1 MNSHIL
7 VGYGFGKT
15 HRVVLDG
22 APYAQI
28 KKVYNETK
36 QSGEFSKLEIW
47 SRANGLEKSKRLKR
61 TAEIAER
68 EVTAAGNVDTDDFR
82 IETPAPE
89 EQSGKKRKPKS
100 S

>member
-7 VGYGFGKT
+7 VGYGFDKT

-28 KKVYNETK
+28 KKAYNETK

-61 TAEIAER
+61 VAENVE
-68 EVTAAGNVDTDDFR
+68 EDSEEKNVDTDDFM
-82 IETPAPE
+82 IETSAPE
-89 EQSGKKRKPKS
+89 EQSGKKRKPKIS
-100 S
+100 

>member
-7 VGYGFGKT
+7 VGYGFDKT

-28 KKVYNETK
+28 KKIYNGTK

-61 TAEIAER
+61 VAENIEEDSAEK
-68 EVTAAGNVDTDDFR
+68 NVDTDDFK
-82 IETPAPE
+82 IETSAPE
-89 EQSGKKRKPKS
+89 EQSGKKRKPKIS
-100 S
+100 

>member
-7 VGYGFGKT
+7 VGYGFDKT

-28 KKVYNETK
+28 KKAYNETK
-36 QSGEFSKLEIW
+36 QSGEFSKIEIW

-61 TAEIAER
+61 AAENIEEDSAAE
-68 EVTAAGNVDTDDFR
+68 NVDTDDFK

-89 EQSGKKRKPKS
+89 EQSGKKRKLKKS
-100 S
+100 

>member
-7 VGYGFGKT
+7 VGYGFDKT

-61 TAEIAER
+61 AAENAE
-68 EVTAAGNVDTDDFR
+68 EVSEAGNVDTDDFR
-82 IETPAPE
+82 IETPAE
-89 EQSGKKRKPKS
+89 EQSKKKRKLKNS
-100 S
+100 

>member
-7 VGYGFGKT
+7 VGYGFDKT

-61 TAEIAER
+61 ATENVE
-68 EVTAAGNVDTDDFR
+68 EDSAAGNVDTDDFR
-82 IETPAPE
+82 IETPAE
-89 EQSGKKRKPKS
+89 EQSNKKRKPKKS
-100 S
+100 

>member
-7 VGYGFGKT
+7 VGYGFDKT

-28 KKVYNETK
+28 KKAYNETK

-61 TAEIAER
+61 AAENVEEVSAEK
-68 EVTAAGNVDTDDFR
+68 NVDTDDFK

-89 EQSGKKRKPKS
+89 EPSGKKRKPKKS
-100 S
+100 

>member
-7 VGYGFGKT
+7 VGYGFDKT

-28 KKVYNETK
+28 KKAYNETK

-61 TAEIAER
+61 VAENIEEDSAEK
-68 EVTAAGNVDTDDFR
+68 NVDTDDFR
-82 IETPAPE
+82 IETPAE
-89 EQSGKKRKPKS
+89 EQSKKKRKPKNS
-100 S
+100 

>member
-7 VGYGFGKT
+7 VGYGFDKT

-28 KKVYNETK
+28 KKAYNETK
-36 QSGEFSKLEIW
+36 QSDEFSKLEIW

-61 TAEIAER
+61 VAENVEEDSA
-68 EVTAAGNVDTDDFR
+68 VGNFDTDDFR
-82 IETPAPE
+82 IETPAE
-89 EQSGKKRKPKS
+89 EQSKKKRKPKS

>member
-7 VGYGFGKT
+7 VGYGFDKT

-28 KKVYNETK
+28 KKVYNGTK

-61 TAEIAER
+61 VAENVEGDSAAE
-68 EVTAAGNVDTDDFR
+68 NVDTDDFK
-82 IETPAPE
+82 IETSSPE
-89 EQSGKKRKPKS
+89 EQSGKKRKPKIS
-100 S
+100 

>member
-7 VGYGFGKT
+7 VGYGFDKT

-22 APYAQI
+22 AQYAQI

-61 TAEIAER
+61 AAENVEEVSAEK
-68 EVTAAGNVDTDDFR
+68 NVDTDDFR
-82 IETPAPE
+82 IETPAE
-89 EQSGKKRKPKS
+89 DQSKKKRKPKIS
-100 S
+100 

>member
-7 VGYGFGKT
+7 VGYGFDKT

-28 KKVYNETK
+28 KKAYNETK

-61 TAEIAER
+61 ATENVEEDSAAE
-68 EVTAAGNVDTDDFR
+68 NVDTDDFK

-89 EQSGKKRKPKS
+89 EQSGKKRKPKKS
-100 S
+100 

>member
-1 MNSHIL
+1 MNSYIL
-7 VGYGFGKT
+7 VGYGFDKT

-61 TAEIAER
+61 VAENVEGDSAEK
-68 EVTAAGNVDTDDFR
+68 NVDTDDFK
-82 IETPAPE
+82 IETSSPE
-89 EQSGKKRKPKS
+89 EQSGKKRKPKKS
-100 S
+100 

>member
-7 VGYGFGKT
+7 VGYGFDKT

-61 TAEIAER
+61 AAENVEEVSAEK
-68 EVTAAGNVDTDDFR
+68 NVDTDDFR
-82 IETPAPE
+82 IETPAE
-89 EQSGKKRKPKS
+89 DQSKKKRKPKIS
-100 S
+100 

>member
-7 VGYGFGKT
+7 VGFGFDKT

-61 TAEIAER
+61 VAENVE
-68 EVTAAGNVDTDDFR
+68 EDSAAGNVDTDDFK
-82 IETPAPE
+82 IETSAPE
-89 EQSGKKRKPKS
+89 EQSGKKRKLKKS
-100 S
+100 

>member
-7 VGYGFGKT
+7 VGYGFDKT

-36 QSGEFSKLEIW
+36 QSGKFSKLEIW

-61 TAEIAER
+61 AAENAE
-68 EVTAAGNVDTDDFR
+68 EDSEEKNVDTDDFR
-82 IETPAPE
+82 IETPAE
-89 EQSGKKRKPKS
+89 EQSKKKRKPKS

>member
-7 VGYGFGKT
+7 VGYGFDKT

-61 TAEIAER
+61 VAENVE
-68 EVTAAGNVDTDDFR
+68 EDSAAGNVDTDDFK

-89 EQSGKKRKPKS
+89 EQSGKKRKPKKS
-100 S
+100 

>member
-7 VGYGFGKT
+7 VGYGFDKT

-28 KKVYNETK
+28 KKAYNETK

-61 TAEIAER
+61 VAETVE
-68 EVTAAGNVDTDDFR
+68 EDSEEKNVDTDDFK
-82 IETPAPE
+82 IETSAPE
-89 EQSGKKRKPKS
+89 EQSGKKRKPKIS
-100 S
+100 

>member
-7 VGYGFGKT
+7 VGYGFDKA

-61 TAEIAER
+61 VAENVEEDSAEK
-68 EVTAAGNVDTDDFR
+68 NVDTDDFK
-82 IETPAPE
+82 IETSAPE
-89 EQSGKKRKPKS
+89 EQSGKKRKPKKS
-100 S
+100 

>member
-7 VGYGFGKT
+7 VGYGFDKT

-28 KKVYNETK
+28 KKAYNETK

-61 TAEIAER
+61 AAENVEEVSAEK
-68 EVTAAGNVDTDDFR
+68 NVDTDDFK

-89 EQSGKKRKPKS
+89 EQSGKKRKPKK
-100 S
+100 

>member
-7 VGYGFGKT
+7 VGYGFDKT

-22 APYAQI
+22 TPYAQI

-61 TAEIAER
+61 VAENVEEDSAE
-68 EVTAAGNVDTDDFR
+68 GNVDTDDFK

-89 EQSGKKRKPKS
+89 EQSGKKRKPKKS
-100 S
+100 

>member
-7 VGYGFGKT
+7 VGYGFDKT
-15 HRVVLDG
+15 HRIVLDG

-61 TAEIAER
+61 VAENVEGDSAAE
-68 EVTAAGNVDTDDFR
+68 NVDTDDFK

-89 EQSGKKRKPKS
+89 EQSGKKRKPKKS
-100 S
+100 

>member
-7 VGYGFGKT
+7 VGYGFDKT

-28 KKVYNETK
+28 KKAYNETK

-61 TAEIAER
+61 VAENVEEVSAEK
-68 EVTAAGNVDTDDFR
+68 NVDTDDFR
-82 IETPAPE
+82 IETPAE
-89 EQSGKKRKPKS
+89 DQSKKKRKPKIS
-100 S
+100 

>member
-7 VGYGFGKT
+7 VGYGFDKT

-28 KKVYNETK
+28 KKVYNGTK

-61 TAEIAER
+61 VAENVEEDSAAE
-68 EVTAAGNVDTDDFR
+68 NVDTDDFK
-82 IETPAPE
+82 IETPAE
-89 EQSGKKRKPKS
+89 EQSKKKRKPK
-100 S
+100 

>member
-7 VGYGFGKT
+7 VGYGFDKT

-22 APYAQI
+22 ASYAQI

-61 TAEIAER
+61 VAENVE
-68 EVTAAGNVDTDDFR
+68 EDSEEKNVDTDDFK
-82 IETPAPE
+82 IETSAPE
-89 EQSGKKRKPKS
+89 EQSGKKRKPKIS
-100 S
+100 

>member
-7 VGYGFGKT
+7 VGYGFDKT

-61 TAEIAER
+61 VAENIEEDSAEK
-68 EVTAAGNVDTDDFR
+68 NVDTDDFK
-82 IETPAPE
+82 IETSAPE
-89 EQSGKKRKPKS
+89 EQSGKKRKPKIS
-100 S
+100 

>member
-7 VGYGFGKT
+7 VGYGFDKT

-61 TAEIAER
+61 VAENVEEDSAAE
-68 EVTAAGNVDTDDFR
+68 NVDTDDFR
-82 IETPAPE
+82 IETPAE
-89 EQSGKKRKPKS
+89 EQSKKKRKPKS

>member
-7 VGYGFGKT
+7 VGYGFDKT

-28 KKVYNETK
+28 KKIYNGTK

-61 TAEIAER
+61 VAENIEEDSAEK
-68 EVTAAGNVDTDDFR
+68 NVDTDDFK
-82 IETPAPE
+82 IETSAPE
-89 EQSGKKRKPKS
+89 EQSGKKTKPKIS
-100 S
+100 

>member
-7 VGYGFGKT
+7 VGYGFDKT

-61 TAEIAER
+61 VVENIE
-68 EVTAAGNVDTDDFR
+68 EDSAAGNVDTDDFK

-89 EQSGKKRKPKS
+89 EQSGKKRKPKKS
-100 S
+100 

>member
-7 VGYGFGKT
+7 VGYGFVKT

-28 KKVYNETK
+28 KKVYNGTK

-61 TAEIAER
+61 VAENVEGDSAE
-68 EVTAAGNVDTDDFR
+68 TNVDTDDFK

-89 EQSGKKRKPKS
+89 EQSGKKRKPKIS
-100 S
+100 

>member
-7 VGYGFGKT
+7 VGYGFDKT

-61 TAEIAER
+61 VAENVE
-68 EVTAAGNVDTDDFR
+68 EDSTEKNVDTDDFK

-89 EQSGKKRKPKS
+89 EQSGKKRKPKKS
-100 S
+100 

>member
-7 VGYGFGKT
+7 VGYGFDKT

-47 SRANGLEKSKRLKR
+47 SKANGLEKSKRLKR
-61 TAEIAER
+61 VAENVEEDSAAE
-68 EVTAAGNVDTDDFR
+68 NVDTDDFK

-89 EQSGKKRKPKS
+89 EQSGKKRKPKKS
-100 S
+100 

>member
-7 VGYGFGKT
+7 VGYGFDKT

-28 KKVYNETK
+28 KKVYNGTK

-61 TAEIAER
+61 VAENVEEDSAAE
-68 EVTAAGNVDTDDFR
+68 NVDTDDFK

-89 EQSGKKRKPKS
+89 EQSGKKRNPKKS
-100 S
+100 

>member
-7 VGYGFGKT
+7 VGYGFDKT

-61 TAEIAER
+61 AAENAE
-68 EVTAAGNVDTDDFR
+68 EVSAAENVDTDDFK

>member
-7 VGYGFGKT
+7 VGYGFDKT

-61 TAEIAER
+61 AAENVEEDSAAE
-68 EVTAAGNVDTDDFR
+68 NVDTDDFK

-89 EQSGKKRKPKS
+89 EQSGKKRKLKKS
-100 S
+100 

>member
-7 VGYGFGKT
+7 VGYGFDKT

-61 TAEIAER
+61 VAENVEEDSAAE
-68 EVTAAGNVDTDDFR
+68 NVDTDDFK

-89 EQSGKKRKPKS
+89 EQSGKKRKPKKS
-100 S
+100 

>member
-7 VGYGFGKT
+7 VGYGFDKT

-28 KKVYNETK
+28 KKAYNETK

-61 TAEIAER
+61 VAENVEEDSAAE
-68 EVTAAGNVDTDDFR
+68 NVDTDDFK
-82 IETPAPE
+82 IETPAE
-89 EQSGKKRKPKS
+89 EQSKKKRKPKS

>member
-7 VGYGFGKT
+7 VGYGFDKT

-61 TAEIAER
+61 VAENVEEVSAEK
-68 EVTAAGNVDTDDFR
+68 NVDTDDFR
-82 IETPAPE
+82 IETPAE
-89 EQSGKKRKPKS
+89 DQSKKKRKPKIS
-100 S
+100 

>member
-7 VGYGFGKT
+7 VGYGFDKT

-22 APYAQI
+22 APYTQI

-61 TAEIAER
+61 VAENVE
-68 EVTAAGNVDTDDFR
+68 EDSAAGNVDTDDFK

-89 EQSGKKRKPKS
+89 EQSGKKRKPKKS
-100 S
+100 

>member
-7 VGYGFGKT
+7 VGYGFDKT

-22 APYAQI
+22 APYEQI

-36 QSGEFSKLEIW
+36 QSGEFSRLEIW

-61 TAEIAER
+61 AAENVEEVSAEK
-68 EVTAAGNVDTDDFR
+68 NVDTDDFK
-82 IETPAPE
+82 IETSSPE
-89 EQSGKKRKPKS
+89 EQSGKKRKPKKS
-100 S
+100 